1 MPKKLSDTQ
10 KKEMV
15 NSFSNG
21 MTIDQL
27 SDRYEI
33 TKITITRHLKKE
45 IDEKQF
51 KNILEKNNK
60 NKIDFDWF
68 NSEEYKMIKKMQNCK
83 VKYLDGSFGTCN
95 PYNSY
100 RNPNLR

>member
-1 MPKKLSDTQ
+1 MRNIKKYAIIIL
-10 KKEMV
+10 V
-15 NSFSNG
+15 FYLNSISA
-21 MTIDQL
+21 L
-27 SDRYEI
+27 YA
-33 TKITITRHLKKE
+33 
-45 IDEKQF
+45 EKND
-51 KNILEKNNK
+51 KKNNK

-100 RNPNLR
+100 RNP

>member
-1 MPKKLSDTQ
+1 MKKL
-10 KKEMV
+10 
-15 NSFSNG
+15 F
-21 MTIDQL
+21 I
-27 SDRYEI
+27 
-33 TKITITRHLKKE
+33 
-45 IDEKQF
+45 
-51 KNILEKNNK
+51 ILLFFYLISLPALYSEENNK

-68 NSEEYKMIKKMQNCK
+68 NSDEYKVIKKMQNCQ

>member
-1 MPKKLSDTQ
+1 MIKKYVIIILVFHLNFISALYAEKDD
-10 KKEMV
+10 KK
-15 NSFSNG
+15 
-21 MTIDQL
+21 
-27 SDRYEI
+27 YA
-33 TKITITRHLKKE
+33 
-45 IDEKQF
+45 
-51 KNILEKNNK
+51 EKNNK

-83 VKYLDGSFGTCN
+83 VKYLDGSTGTCN

>member
-1 MPKKLSDTQ
+1 MIKKYAIIIL
-10 KKEMV
+10 V
-15 NSFSNG
+15 FYLNSISA
-21 MTIDQL
+21 L
-27 SDRYEI
+27 YA
-33 TKITITRHLKKE
+33 
-45 IDEKQF
+45 EKND
-51 KNILEKNNK
+51 KKNNK

-100 RNPNLR
+100 RNP

>member
-1 MPKKLSDTQ
+1 MLYNQKNDFDKPVPRPVLKDISVMKKFGIILL
-10 KKEMV
+10 V
-15 NSFSNG
+15 FYLNS
-21 MTIDQL
+21 
-27 SDRYEI
+27 I
-33 TKITITRHLKKE
+33 TALYA
-45 IDEKQF
+45 
-51 KNILEKNNK
+51 EKNYK

>member
-1 MPKKLSDTQ
+1 MLSIIKNKFFKKNSTQ
-10 KKEMV
+10 GFFMIKKYV
-15 NSFSNG
+15 IIILVF
-21 MTIDQL
+21 
-27 SDRYEI
+27 
-33 TKITITRHLKKE
+33 HLNF
-45 IDEKQF
+45 ISALYAEKDD
-51 KNILEKNNK
+51 KKNNK

-100 RNPNLR
+100 RNP

>member
-1 MPKKLSDTQ
+1 MKKFFIILFFIYFKSLSTLHSG
-10 KKEMV
+10 E
-15 NSFSNG
+15 
-21 MTIDQL
+21 
-27 SDRYEI
+27 
-33 TKITITRHLKKE
+33 
-45 IDEKQF
+45 
-51 KNILEKNNK
+51 NNK

-68 NSEEYKMIKKMQNCK
+68 NSDEYKVIKKMQNCQ

>member
-1 MPKKLSDTQ
+1 MIKKYVIIILVFYLNSISVLYAEKNN
-10 KKEMV
+10 KK
-15 NSFSNG
+15 
-21 MTIDQL
+21 
-27 SDRYEI
+27 YA
-33 TKITITRHLKKE
+33 
-45 IDEKQF
+45 
-51 KNILEKNNK
+51 EKNNK

-83 VKYLDGSFGTCN
+83 VEYLDGSFGTCN